1 MENKKV
7 ITKQD
12 LLNEAAMKPS
22 QINESDI
29 EQLFTK
35 YMGEYQPDEF
45 SPSFDSKPKG
55 KTKESDMGEGK
66 LFTKLLTGK

>member
-1 MENKKV
+1 MEKKKV

-12 LLNEAAMKPS
+12 LLNEAARPS
-22 QINESDI
+22 QTNKDDI

-45 SPSFDSKPKG
+45 SPKSNGGLEHMD
-55 KTKESDMGEGK
+55 KESDMDEGK
-66 LFTKLLTGK
+66 LFTKFLMRK

>member
-1 MENKKV
+1 MKKNKV

-12 LLNEAAMKPS
+12 LLNEAARPS
-22 QINESDI
+22 QINRDDI

-45 SPSFDSKPKG
+45 SPKFDGGSERKD
-55 KTKESDMGEGK
+55 KESDMDEGK
-66 LFTKLLTGK
+66 LFTRLLMKK

>member
-1 MENKKV
+1 MEKKKV

-12 LLNEAAMKPS
+12 LLNEMLSEPS

-45 SPSFDSKPKG
+45 SPRFDNEVEHN
-55 KTKESDMGEGK
+55 TKETDMGEGK
-66 LFTKLLTGK
+66 LFTKFITGK

>member
-1 MENKKV
+1 MEKKKV

-22 QINESDI
+22 QINEGDI

-45 SPSFDSKPKG
+45 SPKFDSESKA
-55 KTKESDMGEGK
+55 KTKESDMDEGK
-66 LFTKLLTGK
+66 LFTKLLTKK